1 MNYLLIDAGGSAI
14 KYALCNDDLTLSNK
28 GKIANEK
35 TSKEEYFRRILS
47 IRDAMPQKIDGIA
60 ISMAGRLDVKTG
72 YCYGSAILEDKE
84 FSVTQEL
91 SDLSGVRV
99 SAINDGYAAALA
111 ELGYGNMQDADNGAV
126 IVLGTGI
133 GGGLIINHQLYIG
146 AGNAANISFMV
157 SDITDPFARHS
168 TFAMNNGIRALK
180 AAIFEESGLEDIDG
194 LKAFE
199 LIRSGNQDVKA
210 GLELFCDRLAFQI
223 YNLQTLLDLDKILIG
238 GGISNEPTFINYVNE
253 AFDRFN
259 AQVRVKARK
268 PQIINCRYNND
279 ANLLGALYNWKQH
292 YSK

>member
-1 MNYLLIDAGGSAI
+1 MNYLLIDAGGSSI
-14 KYALCNDDLTLSNK
+14 KYAMCNDELVLTGK
-28 GKIANEK
+28 GKVDNK
-35 TSKEEYFRRILS
+35 RTSKEEYYRKILS
-47 IRDAMPQKIDGIA
+47 IRDAMPEEIDGIA
-60 ISMAGRLDVKTG
+60 ISMAGKLDVRTG
-72 YCYGSAILEDKE
+72 YCYGSAILEDRE
-84 FSVTQEL
+84 FSVSEEL
-91 SDLSGVRV
+91 SALSWVKV

-111 ELGYGNMQDADNGAV
+111 ELGYGNMQDAENGAV

-133 GGGLIINHQLYIG
+133 GGGLIINHSLYTG

-157 SDITDPFARHS
+157 SDITDPFSRHS
-168 TFAMNNGIRALK
+168 TFAMNNGIRAIK
-180 AAIFEESGLEDIDG
+180 AAIFEKSGLEDIDG

-199 LIRSGNQDVKA
+199 LIRNGNTDVRA

-223 YNLQTLLDLDKILIG
+223 YNLQTLLDLDKVLIG
-238 GGISNEPTFINYVNE
+238 GGISNEPTFISYVNE